1 MQQMMLLVTPLIP
14 ALRRYAV
21 SLLRDRSDAD
31 DLVQDTL
38 ELAITRWHQRRD
50 DGSVRSWLFAIV
62 HNLAISRLRQRHRR
76 GGSHLPIDDAHEA
89 VLAMPPRQEAGLQ
102 HRDLVRALD
111 ALPEDQRSVL
121 LLVTVEGLSYAE
133 TAEVLGIPTG
143 TVMSRLSRARDR
155 MIQLMDGEAAAQ
167 RPALRRL
174 K

>member
-62 HNLAISRLRQRHRR
+62 HNLAISRLRQHRRR
-76 GGSHLPIDDAHEA
+76 GGSHLPIDDAQEA

-111 ALPEDQRSVL
+111 ALPEEQRSVL

-155 MIQLMDGEAAAQ
+155 MIQLMDGEAVAQ
-167 RPALRRL
+167 RPVLRRL